1 MLSGLFVLP
10 WWGYVLVALG
20 LTHVTIAAVTIF
32 LHRHQ
37 AHRALELHPLP
48 SHFFRLWL
56 WMTTGMVTKEWAAV
70 HRKHHARCETPED
83 PHSPQVYGIN
93 RVLWTGVVLY
103 VRESRNTETITRYG
117 QGTPD
122 DWLERRV
129 YTPHARLGI
138 VLMLLLDVLL
148 FGALAGGLIWLV
160 QMVWIPFWAAGVVNG
175 IGHFFGYRNFNSADA
190 SRNILPWGI
199 LIGGEEL
206 HNNHH
211 SYATSAKLSARWF
224 EFDIGWFY
232 IRCMA
237 MLRLARVKR
246 MIPLPRLGAARKTID
261 LEMLQAVITHRYDV
275 MTRYIRGLKSEYGQE
290 LQRLRQEH
298 GERFDIKRLR
308 VSLFADAASLTAQA
322 RRQLSEALALSPRL
336 AQLHQ
341 MREDLNALWV
351 RSNATREQLLAQ
363 LESWCQRAES
373 SGMRPLQE
381 LSLRLRSYVA
391 VGG

>member
-1 MLSGLFVLP
+1 MFSGLLDLP
-10 WWGYVLVALG
+10 WWGIVLLTLG
-20 LTHVTIAAVTIF
+20 MTHVTIAAVTIF

-37 AHRALELHPLP
+37 AHRALDLHPLP
-48 SHFFRLWL
+48 SHFFRFWLWL
-56 WMTTGMVTKEWAAV
+56 TTGMVTKEWAAV

-93 RVLWTGVVLY
+93 RVLWGGVLLY
-103 VRESRNTETITRYG
+103 VKEARNAETLSRFG

-122 DWLERRV
+122 DWMERHV
-129 YTPHARLGI
+129 YTPGAKLGV
-138 VLMLLLDVLL
+138 VLMLGVDLLL
-148 FGALAGGLIWLV
+148 FGMAPGLLVWLV
-160 QMVWIPFWAAGVVNG
+160 QMAWIPFWAAGVING
-175 IGHFFGYRNFNSADA
+175 VGHYFGYRNFGSADA
-190 SRNILPWGI
+190 SRNIFPLGI

-237 MLRLARVKR
+237 LLRLARVKR
-246 MIPLPRLGAARKTID
+246 MIPLPRLGAVRHTVD

-275 MTRYIRGLKSEYGQE
+275 MSRYVRALKKEYGGE
-290 LQRLRQEH
+290 LRRLRQDH

-308 VSLFADAASLTAQA
+308 ASLFADAPSLTAAA
-322 RRQLSEALALSPRL
+322 RKQLSDALAASPRL
-336 AQLHQ
+336 ALLHQ
-341 MREDLNALWV
+341 MREELNALWA

-363 LESWCQRAES
+363 LESWCQRAEA
-373 SGMRPLQE
+373 SGVRSLQE
-381 LSLRLRSYVA
+381 LSLRLRSYVNA
-391 VGG
+391 G